1 MDANPTTTMQR
12 IEAKTGQPIRLY
24 LMDAYLVRGLP
35 TTAIAAEAGV
45 DSSTVI
51 RWLARFGIPA
61 RKRNY
66 TGRTRRVA

>member
-1 MDANPTTTMQR
+1 MQR
-12 IEAKTGQPIRLY
+12 VEASTGQPIRLY

-35 TTAIAAEAGV
+35 TTAISAETGV
-45 DSSTVI
+45 DASTIV

-66 TGRTRRVA
+66 AGRARRAA

>member
-1 MDANPTTTMQR
+1 MQR
-12 IEAKTGQPIRLY
+12 VEDYTGQPIRLY

-35 TTAIAAEAGV
+35 TTAISAETGV
-45 DSSTVI
+45 DASTVV

-66 TGRTRRVA
+66 PGRARRAA